1 MAKFSQD
8 PVDPHQGFEIS
19 QFNEVSRDPLLR
31 YHMARSA
38 DISQDL
44 LILALICYIKSM
56 KFNSKVFKFQ
66 IALCPFCSRLQLEA
80 LQERL
85 ASAKKPFLRSGPMCC
100 CSWTKVMRL
109 QCTGHITIWLFTWH
123 AVNCHLKFR
132 YHLLIEVRF
141 ALKGRNTGDIRPSY
155 H

>member
-1 MAKFSQD
+1 MEKYCSSVCNDALLQSKVTLVVAKFSQD

-56 KFNSKVFKFQ
+56 KFNFKVFKIPDS
-66 IALCPFCSRLQLEA
+66 IAS
-80 LQERL
+80 
-85 ASAKKPFLRSGPMCC
+85 
-100 CSWTKVMRL
+100 
-109 QCTGHITIWLFTWH
+109 I
-123 AVNCHLKFR
+123 
-132 YHLLIEVRF
+132 RF
-141 ALKGRNTGDIRPSY
+141 
-155 H
+155 